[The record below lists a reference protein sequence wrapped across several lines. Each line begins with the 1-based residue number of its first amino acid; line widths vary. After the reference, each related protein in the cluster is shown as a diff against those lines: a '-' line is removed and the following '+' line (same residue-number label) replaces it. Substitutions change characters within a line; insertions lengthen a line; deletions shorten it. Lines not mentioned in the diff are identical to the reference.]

1 MARFGSLDTQYF
13 DDAGNPLVN
22 GKVYFYETGTTTP
35 KNTYADIN
43 YNIPN
48 ANPVILTAAGRQ
60 PNIFFD
66 GVAKAILTKSDDT
79 QVLVRDPVGDTASTF
94 GNAWIASKDYNAND
108 VVQGS
113 DGQFYVSLINGNVNN
128 NPVSTTGS
136 WTFLYSVE
144 WNAGT
149 TYKLGSVVTYETIV
163 YQSLQDANLNQNPS
177 TITAYWVPIQL
188 VWNSTSTYAIN
199 ANVVGTDGVLYTSL
213 QNANTGNV
221 PASSPSWWVGTS
233 AAAAASASAAAA
245 SASAASTS
253 ATNAAASASTA
264 TTQASNAAA
273 SAATASTQATNASNY
288 ATAASTSATSAAN
301 SATAAAASFD
311 SFDDRYL
318 GAKASDPSVDNDGN
332 PIITGALYWNTTSSD
347 LRVYNGSAWIVS
359 YLPAPGSSGNV
370 LTSNGATWSSQPAP
384 SGGLEY
390 VVKTANY
397 TVLDKQGVLANT
409 SGGAFTVTLPA
420 TPATGA
426 QCIVAD
432 SGNTF
437 ATNNVTVGRNGSTID
452 GLSEDLILDI
462 SGVSVQFVYNGTTWD
477 VFAQVGGN
485 GTTPLPIAN
494 GGTGLSALGT
504 AGQALR
510 VNSGGTA
517 LEYGTISAGITNVV
531 TATSSTTLTSTP
543 TLLKFAPTAPCQKIT
558 LPNATTMAKGANVFA
573 IQMEDGFPAMI
584 VDNGGNILGW
594 TRRNSDDD
602 VLIHLIDNTTS
613 NGVWGLDGVEY
624 WGLEASGE
632 VTFAS
637 KIDTSTSV
645 YTSSIE
651 LDSNKTLIL
660 ASNSNLQAVVYDKS
674 TNTFGTAVLVRN
686 AGTIS
691 NFYSGL
697 ISSSSV
703 LVVSAANTNDMQGVV
718 LSISGTTITVNT
730 AGTLTLTGGG
740 HLSMHQGYR
749 ALVAFGTSWL
759 YLGNS
764 ASAGAVIPISVSG
777 TTVTFGTPVA
787 TTGLQV
793 AAIYAVTS
801 SVALVFSQNS
811 NSTIYAECFTV
822 SGSTATKNS
831 QVTITSNLNGFT
843 IEQIG
848 SRWAVAAVNSTVLSG
863 NIISVAGTVPSVS
876 SVTLVTGT
884 GQLDSSPLAYHR
896 VGNQLIFGVAL
907 SQKAYIN
914 VLTDNAGTA
923 VAGTQILIGTGSTA
937 LFYYIGGSAT
947 EGWWRNLI
955 TTSENF
961 GCAVTISGNNPVLST
976 LWRSTVNTG
985 TAVQFATPSTIK
997 LGTPFATNT
1006 LMYTN
1011 TRAINPQPGQV
1022 TLMGVEKGMIA
1033 FENTSLIQ
1041 NTGLNRMLT
1050 NSEVWAVAT
1059 TENANASAGT
1069 STKYLVQKV
1078 RVV

>member
-1 MARFGSLDTQYF
+1 MPVPTITTLPDFPVRGEDPTTFAEKANDSVAAYPTMVTQMNTMGEF
-13 DDAGNPLVN
+13 VEDEAAAAEVSRIAAEAA
-22 GKVYFYETGTTTP
+22 ETGAEAQVALAEAQVALAEAA
-35 KNTYADIN
+35 AD
-43 YNIPN
+43 
-48 ANPVILTAAGRQ
+48 
-60 PNIFFD
+60 
-66 GVAKAILTKSDDT
+66 
-79 QVLVRDPVGDTASTF
+79 
-94 GNAWIASKDYNAND
+94 
-108 VVQGS
+108 
-113 DGQFYVSLINGNVNN
+113 
-128 NPVSTTGS
+128 
-136 WTFLYSVE
+136 
-144 WNAGT
+144 
-149 TYKLGSVVTYETIV
+149 
-163 YQSLQDANLNQNPS
+163 
-177 TITAYWVPIQL
+177 
-188 VWNSTSTYAIN
+188 
-199 ANVVGTDGVLYTSL
+199 
-213 QNANTGNV
+213 
-221 PASSPSWWVGTS
+221 
-233 AAAAASASAAAA
+233 AAAAAS
-245 SASAASTS
+245 
-253 ATNAAASASTA
+253 NAEQWVSG
-264 TTQASNAAA
+264 QAYVTGEVVWSPINFK
-273 SAATASTQATNASNY
+273 SY
-288 ATAASTSATSAAN
+288 RAN
-301 SATAAAASFD
+301 T
-311 SFDDRYL
+311 
-318 GAKASDPSVDNDGN
+318 
-332 PIITGALYWNTTSSD
+332 
-347 LRVYNGSAWIVS
+347 
-359 YLPAPGSSGNV
+359 
-370 LTSNGATWSSQPAP
+370 
-384 SGGLEY
+384 
-390 VVKTANY
+390 
-397 TVLDKQGVLANT
+397 NT
-409 SGGAFTVTLPA
+409 SGTTDPSLSASWTPLSVPLPLSIANGGTGSTSTTFVNLASNVTGTLP
-420 TPATGA
+420 T
-426 QCIVAD
+426 
-432 SGNTF
+432 
-437 ATNNVTVGRNGSTID
+437 
-452 GLSEDLILDI
+452 
-462 SGVSVQFVYNGTTWD
+462 
-477 VFAQVGGN
+477 
-485 GTTPLPIAN
+485 AN
-494 GGTGLSALGT
+494 GGTGLSTLGT

-543 TLLKFAPTAPCQKIT
+543 TLLRFAPTAPCQKIT

-602 VLIHLIDNTTS
+602 VLIHLLDNTTS

-955 TTSENF
+955 TTSENY
-961 GCAVTISGNNPVLST
+961 GCVVTISGNNPVLST
-976 LWRSTVNTG
+976 LWRSTVNTS

-997 LGTPFATNT
+997 LGTPFATST

-1041 NTGLNRMLT
+1041 NNGTNRMLT
-1050 NSEVWAVAT
+1050 NSEVWVVAT

>member
-43 YNIPN
+43 YNIAN

-149 TYKLGSVVTYETIV
+149 TYKLGSVVTYLTIV
-163 YQSLQDANLNQNPS
+163 YQSLQNSNLNQNPLS
-177 TITAYWVPIQL
+177 APSFWVPIQL
-188 VWNSTSTYAIN
+188 AWNSSATYAIN

-221 PASSPSWWVGTS
+221 PASSPSWWVGSS

-264 TTQASNAAA
+264 TTQAGLASA
-273 SAATASTQATNASNY
+273 SAATATTQAGL
-288 ATAASTSATSAAN
+288 ASTSASNAATSATNSAN
-301 SATAAAASFD
+301 SASAAAASFD

-397 TVLDKQGVLANT
+397 TVVDKQGVLANT

-437 ATNNVTVGRNGSTID
+437 ATNNLTVGRNGSTID

-462 SGVSVQFVYNGTTWD
+462 NGVSVQFVYNGTTWD

-494 GGTGLSALGT
+494 GGTGLSTLGT

-517 LEYGTISAGITNVV
+517 LEYGTISAGISNVV
-531 TATSSTTLTSTP
+531 TATGNTTLTSTP
-543 TLLKFAPTAPCQKIT
+543 TILEITPTDYGTTVT
-558 LPNATTMAKGANVFA
+558 LPDATTMAAGSGKFVIQNKSLYSVRIVNNSGALLGFVDGLKSCPIDLVNNATSAGSWLLENA
-573 IQMEDGFPAMI
+573 IRLSVGAITTLTSSVGYTITGTLEPSVIEIDSDRTF
-584 VDNGGNILGW
+584 ILL
-594 TRRNSDDD
+594 NLS
-602 VLIHLIDNTTS
+602 TTS
-613 NGVWGLDGVEY
+613 LDGIVY
-624 WGLEASGE
+624 RKSTNSFGS
-632 VTFAS
+632 VTTIRTGSLGAHSFCA
-637 KIDTSTSV
+637 KIDTDKILVSSV
-645 YTSSIE
+645 
-651 LDSNKTLIL
+651 
-660 ASNSNLQAVVYDKS
+660 
-674 TNTFGTAVLVRN
+674 TNTTTAME
-686 AGTIS
+686 A
-691 NFYSGL
+691 
-697 ISSSSV
+697 
-703 LVVSAANTNDMQGVV
+703 VV

-730 AGTLTLTGGG
+730 ATTKTL
-740 HLSMHQGYR
+740 
-749 ALVAFGTSWL
+749 AVAPSFSRVFKVLPSG
-759 YLGNS
+759 
-764 ASAGAVIPISVSG
+764 GAVYCWNDGTDSKIIGMSVSG
-777 TTVTFGTPVA
+777 VTVSIGTETTTFSGAGTSSFFGIAVADKIVLAAPSSNGGFRAYSLSGTTLTAGTRVAPLSTQNGVSKFIKQTDTSFFYATGDSGSSNAHVGFITLSGLSITAYVSSNLGASGALIYDAIKVTDTKVLFTQSTTAYCNIATFTGSAVSLGTALTASPAAFASSATRFLEGNFVYVAASSNLLKIDVSGASPICVTSNTYSSA
-787 TTGLQV
+787 TTSTANNVYGEILGL
-793 AAIYAVTS
+793 
-801 SVALVFSQNS
+801 FS
-811 NSTIYAECFTV
+811 NSTSVAIIAQPNSVIWGQSVSGIVNIGFSPFSQIASFSKSANNNTESWSFSSTPV
-822 SGSTATKNS
+822 SGSNRA
-831 QVTITSNLNGFT
+831 
-843 IEQIG
+843 
-848 SRWAVAAVNSTVLSG
+848 
-863 NIISVAGTVPSVS
+863 
-876 SVTLVTGT
+876 
-884 GQLDSSPLAYHR
+884 
-896 VGNQLIFGVAL
+896 
-907 SQKAYIN
+907 
-914 VLTDNAGTA
+914 
-923 VAGTQILIGTGSTA
+923 
-937 LFYYIGGSAT
+937 
-947 EGWWRNLI
+947 
-955 TTSENF
+955 
-961 GCAVTISGNNPVLST
+961 ST
-976 LWRSTVNTG
+976 L
-985 TAVQFATPSTIK
+985 IK
-997 LGTPFATNT
+997 
-1006 LMYTN
+1006 
-1011 TRAINPQPGQV
+1011 
-1022 TLMGVEKGMIA
+1022 
-1033 FENTSLIQ
+1033 
-1041 NTGLNRMLT
+1041 
-1050 NSEVWAVAT
+1050 SELAP
-1059 TENANASAGT
+1059 
-1069 STKYLVQKV
+1069 
-1078 RVV
+1078 